1 MHILCYIQLLYNRTS
16 PWAWLLISV
25 WGLLSYFSL
34 LNCLLFT
41 AAVSSAFQEM
51 ESNVLELKNE
61 MASVS
66 AAVLELKTTQDE
78 IVKMSTM
85 IKDLFEIIQEKK

>member
-1 MHILCYIQLLYNRTS
+1 M
-16 PWAWLLISV
+16 
-25 WGLLSYFSL
+25 
-34 LNCLLFT
+34 
-41 AAVSSAFQEM
+41 
-51 ESNVLELKNE
+51 LELKNE